1 MSTTDPPIDSPIDSP
16 TTTTA
21 PPPSTPTEPSFT
33 GEPIPD
39 LPPSPQFATLD
50 ELLAFLHKWG
60 TAQGVGFVKGSSS
73 SKREINGQRQSAYY
87 QIECDRGHRRPSQST
102 GLRRPTTRRI
112 NCPFRI
118 RASCRKAKGNT
129 WTYAVIPGR
138 GHHNHAASIDPVAH
152 PVLRRRTP
160 EQKALIRSLCSIQ
173 RLQVRDILEIMRVHD
188 PEIIITARDVSNE
201 RLHMKLHPTPAA
213 AAAAAAAAGG
223 TTAAVADNDRESSQR
238 REAGKGGGA
247 VPSIRVPRTDEE
259 LKASREACG
268 KRLSRGSKATTTMAA
283 STARLDEGEPSAD
296 VP

>member
-1 MSTTDPPIDSPIDSP
+1 MSTTDSPTDSPIDSTTT

-21 PPPSTPTEPSFT
+21 PPPPSTPTEPSFT

-60 TAQGVGFVKGSSS
+60 TDQGVGFVKGSSS

-201 RLHMKLHPTPAA
+201 RLHMKLHPTPA
-213 AAAAAAAAGG
+213 
-223 TTAAVADNDRESSQR
+223 TAATVDNDRENSQR
-238 REAGKGGGA
+238 REVRKGGGA

-268 KRLSRGSKATTTMAA
+268 KRLSRGSKATTTMAP
-283 STARLDEGEPSAD
+283 STARLDGREPSAD

>member
-1 MSTTDPPIDSPIDSP
+1 
-16 TTTTA
+16 
-21 PPPSTPTEPSFT
+21 
-33 GEPIPD
+33 
-39 LPPSPQFATLD
+39 
-50 ELLAFLHKWG
+50 
-60 TAQGVGFVKGSSS
+60 
-73 SKREINGQRQSAYY
+73 
-87 QIECDRGHRRPSQST
+87 
-102 GLRRPTTRRI
+102 
-112 NCPFRI
+112 
-118 RASCRKAKGNT
+118 
-129 WTYAVIPGR
+129 
-138 GHHNHAASIDPVAH
+138 
-152 PVLRRRTP
+152 
-160 EQKALIRSLCSIQ
+160 
-173 RLQVRDILEIMRVHD
+173 MRVHD

>member
-1 MSTTDPPIDSPIDSP
+1 MSTTDPPIDSPTT

-60 TAQGVGFVKGSSS
+60 TDQGVGFVKGSSS

-201 RLHMKLHPTPAA
+201 RLHMKLHPTPATGTTTA
-213 AAAAAAAAGG
+213 AAAAA
-223 TTAAVADNDRESSQR
+223 DNDRENSQR

-247 VPSIRVPRTDEE
+247 VFSIRVPRTDEE

-268 KRLSRGSKATTTMAA
+268 RRLSRGSKATTTMAA
-283 STARLDEGEPSAD
+283 STARLDGGEPSAD